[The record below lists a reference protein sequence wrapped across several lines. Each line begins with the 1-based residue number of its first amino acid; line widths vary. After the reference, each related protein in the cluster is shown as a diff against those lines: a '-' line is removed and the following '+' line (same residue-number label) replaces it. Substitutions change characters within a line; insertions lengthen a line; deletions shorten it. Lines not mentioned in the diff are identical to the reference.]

1 MANSVC
7 EIVLTEEPLEKP
19 MRKFGPWTSLK
30 RSANAGAVIDFWGV
44 VRGSEDGREIHGI
57 EYETHWE
64 MAEHQL
70 KRIAQEASE
79 DFALQSVVIHHR
91 VGLIPVGQPSLFVR
105 IAGRHRAEA
114 FEASQWVVEQLKRK
128 VPIWKR
134 PAFVPQSQDYGV
146 AGPPSQEALRI

>member
-7 EIVLTEEPLEKP
+7 EILLTEEPLEGL
-19 MRKFGPWTSLK
+19 MREVAPSTSLK

-57 EYETHWE
+57 EYETHRE

-70 KRIAQEASE
+70 KRIAQQASE

-91 VGLIPVGQPSLFVR
+91 IGFVPVGEPSLFVR
-105 IAGRHRAEA
+105 IAGSHRAEA
-114 FEASQWVVEQLKRK
+114 FQASQWVVEKLKKK

-134 PAFVPQSQDYGV
+134 PAFVPQSQEYDV
-146 AGPPSQEALRI
+146 AGHPSQEALHL

>member
-7 EIVLTEEPLEKP
+7 KILLTEEPLEGL
-19 MRKFGPWTSLK
+19 MREVAASTSLK

-57 EYETHWE
+57 EYETHRE

-70 KRIAQEASE
+70 KRIAQQASE

-91 VGLIPVGQPSLFVR
+91 IGFVPVGEPSLFVR
-105 IAGRHRAEA
+105 IAGSHRAEA
-114 FEASQWVVEQLKRK
+114 FQASQWVVEKLKKK

-134 PAFVPQSQDYGV
+134 PAFVPQSQEYDV
-146 AGPPSQEALRI
+146 AGPPSQETLHI